1 MRRGIL
7 GSLLMLILC
16 ASVQL
21 RAQVNQEVVQVIPP
35 PVPRVAP
42 PSSAASVQELEM
54 RGDELRT
61 QKAYFDAVDYY
72 RAALAKDPKNA
83 RIYNKAGIA
92 ELQMYHFKLSR
103 KYFEH
108 AIKLD
113 HEFADAYNNLGVVRY
128 KERKYRDAIKKYE
141 DAIQIRNTVASYYSN
156 LGAVYYTEKE
166 WTRAAAAYGRAVELD
181 PDIFERTSKSGVAA
195 QLTTP
200 EERARFDFLLAK
212 LFAKQNDRE
221 RSLEYL
227 RRALE
232 NGYKGIGEVYKD
244 PDFAAL
250 RTDARFTQLMA
261 AKPASVP
268 E

>member
-1 MRRGIL
+1 MWRGIL
-7 GSLLMLILC
+7 GGLLTLILC
-16 ASVQL
+16 AAL
-21 RAQVNQEVVQVIPP
+21 PLCAQTNPEIVQVIPP
-35 PVPRVAP
+35 PTPRVAP
-42 PSSAASVQELEM
+42 PSATASVDELEA
-54 RGDELRT
+54 RGDELRAE
-61 QKAYFDAVDYY
+61 KAYFDAVDYY
-72 RAALAKDPKNA
+72 RAALEKDPKNA
-83 RIYNKAGIA
+83 RINNKAGIA
-92 ELQMYHFKLSR
+92 ELQMYHFKQSR

-108 AIKLD
+108 SIKLD
-113 HEFADAYNNLGVVRY
+113 HDFADAYNNLGVVRY
-128 KERKYRDAIKKYE
+128 KERKYRDAIKEYE
-141 DAIQIRNTVASYYSN
+141 EAIQLRNTVASYYSN

-166 WTRAAAAYGRAVELD
+166 WTKAAGAYGQAVRLD

-212 LFAKQNDRE
+212 LFAKQNDRD

-227 RRALE
+227 RRAIE

-261 AKPASVP
+261 SKPASIP